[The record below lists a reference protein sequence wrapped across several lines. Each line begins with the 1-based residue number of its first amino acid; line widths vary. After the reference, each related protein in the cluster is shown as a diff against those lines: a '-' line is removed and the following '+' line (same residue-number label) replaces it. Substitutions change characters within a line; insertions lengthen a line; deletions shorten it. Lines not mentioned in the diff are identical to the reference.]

1 MKKSPIINKAAD
13 IDDEYLDTD
22 LSGELENYVDQ
33 SFGDSDQHHLLT
45 ELEADVEES
54 RIEVEEAFEEEY
66 GVAYSPPSMSLT
78 NKLIATGG
86 DFPVSPN
93 SKYIHNI
100 WYLPTRESGIPINI
114 HFNSPLSGFNELKK
128 ALVYHT
134 IKDFNPFG
142 TIRSYSTARH
152 YGHSFNHI
160 EKYVFSDNH
169 LTANPHDI
177 KLISLTLLRKTLERA
192 KQSLIKTH
200 YLQVYTC
207 VRLWINLSEHNLI
220 PKDLQLEIKLSSF
233 DTPELRDAVFKIYFN
248 RSISTWVAFTEED
261 LEALMEYALYW
272 LEAAAPEMMKLRDYL
287 SPIINTNTKC
297 KLLIARERIPELE
310 KLLDV
315 TVEGKVLMQ
324 VKLRLCKYQNGGAY
338 VSYAWHRQYGKIL
351 DNIRNAV
358 FILLALITGAR
369 KSELAP
375 LKFSDVYTD
384 GKGLYWLNIK
394 RFKTANDPTV
404 GEADTLPLPKFIGD
418 AVKSLE
424 RLKEIGGYMKQGW
437 IFQSNKN
444 KSLKKATPKIVSA
457 IIEILRVELPI
468 ERLHCH
474 RFRKT
479 IAEILINRDERNV
492 ELIRALFGH
501 RSYSMT
507 MQYIARNPLMVRTVA
522 IAIEQNY
529 TKEFHDIVA
538 GITYGGFS
546 GVAADR
552 IHAQMQKR
560 PDEFTGKQL
569 KVSLLSY
576 IVHILSAGEPIFI
589 RRTAVGTYC
598 LSGEHYSVQN
608 MPPCLAN
615 KSVRPDVLTPDPS
628 NCQPD
633 CKKLIVLAS
642 AKKAL
647 TDNIIF
653 YAALLEKARG
663 KLAPE
668 AERELIRRI
677 SATEA
682 HLKSIQSTS
691 NPENTLIGAI
701 HV

>member
-1 MKKSPIINKAAD
+1 
-13 IDDEYLDTD
+13 
-22 LSGELENYVDQ
+22 
-33 SFGDSDQHHLLT
+33 
-45 ELEADVEES
+45 
-54 RIEVEEAFEEEY
+54 
-66 GVAYSPPSMSLT
+66 
-78 NKLIATGG
+78 
-86 DFPVSPN
+86 
-93 SKYIHNI
+93 
-100 WYLPTRESGIPINI
+100 
-114 HFNSPLSGFNELKK
+114 
-128 ALVYHT
+128 
-134 IKDFNPFG
+134 
-142 TIRSYSTARH
+142 
-152 YGHSFNHI
+152 
-160 EKYVFSDNH
+160 
-169 LTANPHDI
+169 
-177 KLISLTLLRKTLERA
+177 
-192 KQSLIKTH
+192 
-200 YLQVYTC
+200 
-207 VRLWINLSEHNLI
+207 
-220 PKDLQLEIKLSSF
+220 
-233 DTPELRDAVFKIYFN
+233 
-248 RSISTWVAFTEED
+248 
-261 LEALMEYALYW
+261 
-272 LEAAAPEMMKLRDYL
+272 
-287 SPIINTNTKC
+287 
-297 KLLIARERIPELE
+297 
-310 KLLDV
+310 
-315 TVEGKVLMQ
+315 
-324 VKLRLCKYQNGGAY
+324 
-338 VSYAWHRQYGKIL
+338 
-351 DNIRNAV
+351 
-358 FILLALITGAR
+358 
-369 KSELAP
+369 
-375 LKFSDVYTD
+375 
-384 GKGLYWLNIK
+384 
-394 RFKTANDPTV
+394 
-404 GEADTLPLPKFIGD
+404 
-418 AVKSLE
+418 
-424 RLKEIGGYMKQGW
+424 
-437 IFQSNKN
+437 
-444 KSLKKATPKIVSA
+444 
-457 IIEILRVELPI
+457 
-468 ERLHCH
+468 
-474 RFRKT
+474 
-479 IAEILINRDERNV
+479 
-492 ELIRALFGH
+492 
-501 RSYSMT
+501 